1 MASIGEFDPLNTRVP
16 ATKIEVTVSCRSLL
30 DVDTF
35 SKSDPVVVLYLQAVG
50 TKEWRESGRTEV
62 IDNTRNPDFVRKF
75 VLDFFFEEKQ
85 NLRFDVYNVDSRS
98 CNISKHDF
106 LGQTFCTLGEIIG
119 STGGRMERTLSFLE
133 TSRQKGLQ
141 YFGIPGKKCGVI
153 IFAAEELSNC
163 RDIATMQLC
172 ANKLDKKDFFG
183 KSDPFLVFYR
193 SNEDGTFTICHK
205 TEVIK
210 NTLNPAWQPFTIPV
224 RALCNGDYDRTVK
237 IDVYDWDRDGSHDFI
252 GEFTTSYRELSRGQ
266 NQFNVYEV
274 LNPKKKGKKKKY
286 VNSGTVTLLSF
297 KVESEYTF
305 VDFIRGGT
313 QLNFTVAIDFTASN
327 GNPSQPT
334 SLHYM
339 SPYQMNAYAMALKA
353 VGEII
358 QDYDSDKLFPAY
370 GFGAKLPPDGKISHG
385 FPLSGDAEN
394 PNCVGIEGVLEA
406 YFQSLRTVQLYG
418 PTNFAPVIN
427 KVANCAAEIT
437 DGSQYFVLLMITD
450 GVISD
455 MVQTKEAVVNASGLP
470 LSIIIVG
477 VGPAEF
483 DAMEELDGDEVRVSS
498 RGRLAERDIVQFVP
512 FRDYIDRSG
521 NQVLSMARLAKDVL
535 AEIPDQLLSFMK
547 SRGVEPRPALSS
559 SPLPELHRHI

>member
-1 MASIGEFDPLNTRVP
+1 M
-16 ATKIEVTVSCRSLL
+16 RS
-30 DVDTF
+30 
-35 SKSDPVVVLYLQAVG
+35 SQVVVLYHYLWPAGCMVFQCAAVTAG
-50 TKEWRESGRTEV
+50 SKDCDATFGRTEV
-62 IDNTRNPDFVRKF
+62 IDNTLNPDFVRKF

-85 NLRFDVYNVDSRS
+85 NLRFDVYNVDTRS
-98 CNISKHDF
+98 SNLSKHDF
-106 LGQTFCTLGEIIG
+106 LGQMFCTLGEIIG
-119 STGGRMERTLSFLE
+119 STGSRLERTLS
-133 TSRQKGLQ
+133 
-141 YFGIPGKKCGVI
+141 GIPGKKCGTI
-153 IFAAEELSNC
+153 IFTAEELSNC
-163 RDIATMQLC
+163 RDIATMQFC

-210 NTLNPAWQPFTIPV
+210 NNLNPVWQSFTIPV

-237 IDVYDWDRDGSHDFI
+237 VDVYDWDRDGSHDFI

-266 NQFNVYEV
+266 SQFNVYEV
-274 LNPKKKGKKKKY
+274 KCKPSKNNKKIKETKKLNSLKK
-286 VNSGTVTLLSF
+286 
-297 KVESEYTF
+297 
-305 VDFIRGGT
+305 T

-353 VGEII
+353 VGEIV
-358 QDYDSDKLFPAY
+358 QDYDSDKLYPAY
-370 GFGAKLPPDGKISHG
+370 GFGAKLPPDGKISHA
-385 FPLSGDAEN
+385 FPLNSNTEN

-427 KVANCAAEIT
+427 QVARCAAEVT

-455 MVQTKEAVVNASGLP
+455 MAQTKEAVVNASSLP
-470 LSIIIVG
+470 MSIIIVG

-498 RGRLAERDIVQFVP
+498 RGRFAERDIVQFVP

-535 AEIPDQLLSFMK
+535 AEIPDQLLSFMRT
-547 SRGVEPRPALSS
+547 RGIEPRP
-559 SPLPELHRHI
+559 PLPHVEKNVGLCNQNVVQTQQK

>member
-1 MASIGEFDPLNTRVP
+1 AILSPGCRNSVNSKLSGRVCFDG
-16 ATKIEVTVSCRSLL
+16 
-30 DVDTF
+30 TF
-35 SKSDPVVVLYLQAVG
+35 ACKQF
-50 TKEWRESGRTEV
+50 GRTEV
-62 IDNTRNPDFVRKF
+62 IDNTLNPDFVRKF

-85 NLRFDVYNVDSRS
+85 NLRFDVYNVDTRS
-98 CNISKHDF
+98 SNLSKHDF
-106 LGQTFCTLGEIIG
+106 LGQMFCTLGEIIG
-119 STGGRMERTLSFLE
+119 STGSRLERTLS
-133 TSRQKGLQ
+133 
-141 YFGIPGKKCGVI
+141 GIPGKKCGTI
-153 IFAAEELSNC
+153 IFTAEELSNC
-163 RDIATMQLC
+163 RDIATMQFC

-210 NTLNPAWQPFTIPV
+210 NNLNPVWQSFTIPV

-237 IDVYDWDRDGSHDFI
+237 VDVYDWDRDGSHDFI

-266 NQFNVYEV
+266 SQFNVYEV
-274 LNPKKKGKKKKY
+274 KYKHSKNNNKKIKETKKLNSLDQQIIKM
-286 VNSGTVTLLSF
+286 
-297 KVESEYTF
+297 
-305 VDFIRGGT
+305 T

-353 VGEII
+353 VGEIV

-370 GFGAKLPPDGKISHG
+370 GFGAKLPPDGKISHA
-385 FPLSGDAEN
+385 FPLNSNTED

-427 KVANCAAEIT
+427 QVARCAAEVT

-455 MVQTKEAVVNASGLP
+455 MAQTKEAVVNASSLP
-470 LSIIIVG
+470 MSIIIVG

-498 RGRLAERDIVQFVP
+498 RGRFAERDIVQFVP

-547 SRGVEPRPALSS
+547 TRGIEPRP
-559 SPLPELHRHI
+559 PLPATSDSPSMSTTTTATTTPAPKQRNTHA

>member
-1 MASIGEFDPLNTRVP
+1 ISRGTSLQHAGRR
-16 ATKIEVTVSCRSLL
+16 SC
-30 DVDTF
+30 F
-35 SKSDPVVVLYLQAVG
+35 
-50 TKEWRESGRTEV
+50 GRTEV

-75 VLDFFFEEKQ
+75 VLM
-85 NLRFDVYNVDSRS
+85 
-98 CNISKHDF
+98 CNHECHR
-106 LGQTFCTLGEIIG
+106 LGTLVLFMQFNNYPLFQ
-119 STGGRMERTLSFLE
+119 SLPVSLTHS
-133 TSRQKGLQ
+133 
-141 YFGIPGKKCGVI
+141 GIPGKKCGVI
-153 IFAAEELSNC
+153 ILTAEELSNC

-210 NTLNPAWQPFTIPV
+210 NTLNPVWQPFTIPV

-237 IDVYDWDRDGSHDFI
+237 VDVYDWDRDGSHDFI

-274 LNPKKKGKKKKY
+274 
-286 VNSGTVTLLSF
+286 SGGSL
-297 KVESEYTF
+297 F
-305 VDFIRGGT
+305 VIAFVSPQQHQTPDLG
-313 QLNFTVAIDFTASN
+313 

-370 GFGAKLPPDGKISHG
+370 GFGAKLPPDGKISHA
-385 FPLSGDAEN
+385 FPLSGDADN

-455 MVQTKEAVVNASGLP
+455 MVQTKEAVVNAASLP

-547 SRGVEPRPALSS
+547 SRGIEPRPALST

>member
-1 MASIGEFDPLNTRVP
+1 MNSRGAAMASIGEFDPLNSTVP
-16 ATKIEVTVSCRSLL
+16 ATKIEITVSCRNLL

-35 SKSDPVVVLYLQAVG
+35 SRSAPVVVLYVQGIG
-50 TKEWRESGRTEV
+50 TKEWREFGRTEV
-62 IDNTRNPDFVRKF
+62 IDNTLSPDFVRKF

-85 NLRFDVYNVDSRS
+85 NLRFDVYNVDSR
-98 CNISKHDF
+98 NMSKHSF

-119 STGGRMERTLSFLE
+119 STGSRMERVLS
-133 TSRQKGLQ
+133 
-141 YFGIPGKKCGVI
+141 GIPGKKCGNI
-153 IFAAEELSNC
+153 IFTAEELSNC

-205 TEVIK
+205 TEVVK
-210 NTLNPAWQPFTIPV
+210 NTLNPVWQSFTIPV

-237 IDVYDWDRDGSHDFI
+237 VDVYDWDRDGSHDFI

-266 NQFNVYEV
+266 SQFNVYEV
-274 LNPKKKGKKKKY
+274 LNPKKKGRKKKY

-313 QLNFTVAIDFTASN
+313 QLNYTLAIDFTASN

-339 SPYQMNAYAMALKA
+339 NPYQLNMYAMALKA
-353 VGEII
+353 VGEIV

-370 GFGAKLPPDGKISHG
+370 GFGAKLPPDGKISHV
-385 FPLSGDAEN
+385 FPLNSDCEN
-394 PNCVGIEGVLEA
+394 ANCVGIEGVLEA
-406 YFQSLRTVQLYG
+406 YYDCLRKVQLYG

-427 KVANCAAEIT
+427 QVAQCAGEVT
-437 DGSQYFVLLMITD
+437 DGSQYFVLLIITD

-455 MVQTKEAVVNASGLP
+455 MEQTREAVVTAASLP
-470 LSIIIVG
+470 MSIIIVG

-498 RGRLAERDIVQFVP
+498 RGRFAERDIVQFVP

-547 SRGVEPRPALSS
+547 SSSIEPRPALNP
-559 SPLPELHRHI
+559 SPTPQINVHL

>member
-1 MASIGEFDPLNTRVP
+1 MDCVQWDVFTVASLNLSHFNHSAAAGYSQP
-16 ATKIEVTVSCRSLL
+16 CR
-30 DVDTF
+30 F
-35 SKSDPVVVLYLQAVG
+35 K
-50 TKEWRESGRTEV
+50 W
-62 IDNTRNPDFVRKF
+62 
-75 VLDFFFEEKQ
+75 
-85 NLRFDVYNVDSRS
+85 
-98 CNISKHDF
+98 
-106 LGQTFCTLGEIIG
+106 
-119 STGGRMERTLSFLE
+119 MERISVASCSSE
-133 TSRQKGLQ
+133 RDSQPQGIIN
-141 YFGIPGKKCGVI
+141 GIPGKKCGTI
-153 IFAAEELSNC
+153 IFTAEELSNC
-163 RDIATMQLC
+163 RDIATMQFC

-210 NTLNPAWQPFTIPV
+210 NNLNPVWQPFTIPV

-237 IDVYDWDRDGSHDFI
+237 VDVYDWDRDGSHDFI

-266 NQFNVYEV
+266 SQFNVYEV

-297 KVESEYTF
+297 KVESEHTF

-327 GNPSQPT
+327 EEAKGLLQEVNG
-334 SLHYM
+334 
-339 SPYQMNAYAMALKA
+339 KRA
-353 VGEII
+353 V
-358 QDYDSDKLFPAY
+358 QNSNT
-370 GFGAKLPPDGKISHG
+370 
-385 FPLSGDAEN
+385 EN
-394 PNCVGIEGVLEA
+394 PNCVGIDGVLEA

-427 KVANCAAEIT
+427 QVARCAAEVT

-455 MVQTKEAVVNASGLP
+455 MAQTKEAVVNAASLP

-498 RGRLAERDIVQFVP
+498 RGRFAERDIVQFVP

-547 SRGVEPRPALSS
+547 SQGIEPRP
-559 SPLPELHRHI
+559 PLPATSDSPSMSTTTSTTTPASNVHTWVVNALHFQINVN

>member
-1 MASIGEFDPLNTRVP
+1 
-16 ATKIEVTVSCRSLL
+16 
-30 DVDTF
+30 
-35 SKSDPVVVLYLQAVG
+35 
-50 TKEWRESGRTEV
+50 
-62 IDNTRNPDFVRKF
+62 
-75 VLDFFFEEKQ
+75 
-85 NLRFDVYNVDSRS
+85 
-98 CNISKHDF
+98 
-106 LGQTFCTLGEIIG
+106 
-119 STGGRMERTLSFLE
+119 
-133 TSRQKGLQ
+133 
-141 YFGIPGKKCGVI
+141 
-153 IFAAEELSNC
+153 
-163 RDIATMQLC
+163 MQLC

-210 NTLNPAWQPFTIPV
+210 NNLNPVWQSFTLPV

-237 IDVYDWDRDGSHDFI
+237 VDVFDWDRDGSHDFI

-266 NQFNVYEV
+266 SQFNVYEV

-353 VGEII
+353 VGDII

-370 GFGAKLPPDGKISHG
+370 GFGAKLPPDGKISHA
-385 FPLSGDAEN
+385 FPLNSNTDD
-394 PNCVGIEGVLEA
+394 PNCVAIEGVLEA
-406 YFQSLRTVQLYG
+406 YFQSLRSVQLYG

-427 KVANCAAEIT
+427 QVA
-437 DGSQYFVLLMITD
+437 
-450 GVISD
+450 
-455 MVQTKEAVVNASGLP
+455 
-470 LSIIIVG
+470 
-477 VGPAEF
+477 
-483 DAMEELDGDEVRVSS
+483 R
-498 RGRLAERDIVQFVP
+498 
-512 FRDYIDRSG
+512 
-521 NQVLSMARLAKDVL
+521 
-535 AEIPDQLLSFMK
+535 
-547 SRGVEPRPALSS
+547 
-559 SPLPELHRHI
+559 